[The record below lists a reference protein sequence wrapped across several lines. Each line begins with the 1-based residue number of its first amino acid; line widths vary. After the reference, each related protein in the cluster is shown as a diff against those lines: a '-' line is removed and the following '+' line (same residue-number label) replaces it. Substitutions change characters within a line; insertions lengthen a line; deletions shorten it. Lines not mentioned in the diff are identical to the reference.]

1 MENIFC
7 AETLNGIVQ
16 VNPLAEQLASQA
28 GIAMRPSGEPS
39 GASADLWFIDTASGP
54 NANNAADASTPGTK
68 LAVKVM
74 RHGCAA
80 PHKEAL
86 ESNEAY
92 KSDWYKLRQEY
103 ETLRS
108 MDGAHGHAPVAYAL
122 GWRIKKT
129 PRGEVRY
136 PALAM
141 EYVEGVDIVE
151 LREIM
156 SDPDGKVA
164 ATDVLGTARAIVRA
178 LLCCTAWAPWCSTR
192 RAPSPAASLR

>member
-7 AETLNGIVQ
+7 AEALNGMVQ
-16 VNPLAEQLASQA
+16 VNPLAELPASQA

-39 GASADLWFIDTASGP
+39 GASADLWFIDTTSGP
-54 NANNAADASTPGTK
+54 NAISATGTPAHGTK

-80 PHKEAL
+80 SHSEAL

-108 MDGAHGHAPVAYAL
+108 MDGAQGHAPVAYAL
-122 GWRIKKT
+122 GWRIKK
-129 PRGEVRY
+129 
-136 PALAM
+136 
-141 EYVEGVDIVE
+141 IVKI
-151 LREIM
+151 RI
-156 SDPDGKVA
+156 
-164 ATDVLGTARAIVRA
+164 I
-178 LLCCTAWAPWCSTR
+178 
-192 RAPSPAASLR
+192 